1 MNGVALFAGIAGLD
15 LGLNQIMPDSRTVC
29 YVEGETYAAQVLH
42 AKMLKGEL
50 PHAPIYSDVRSF
62 PSVAHHFAQKVDFI
76 TAGFP
81 CQPFS
86 NAGSRKGTKDERWLW
101 DSILETIREVRPS
114 YLFLEN
120 VSNLLN
126 EWGAF
131 DEISKSLAKI
141 GFNLEWG
148 LVRAS
153 DVGANHQ
160 RNRLFIFAYIPS
172 QLYRIRQQ
180 LCNPKNDP
188 SNTDCD
194 GLLEQT
200 STSTHDSERIN
211 QEERVSGNQFIK
223 STPSYAHPNGER
235 RTQPDL
241 SKIPIEKGIFGRE
254 NNESSNPNGFGW
266 FKEFQKIR
274 GGKFNVI
281 WEGVTIT
288 NPDRFGHNGR
298 GSEGGSI
305 KENGPKIE
313 GKCYSNFQPSWWRGE
328 PPFPPVCRVDDGISY
343 GLDRLRALGNAVV
356 PLQAAHAFYALIQ
369 RAINHPSRF

>member
-15 LGLNQIMPDSRTVC
+15 LGLNQIMPDSKTVC
-29 YVEGETYAAQVLH
+29 YVEGETYSAQVLH
-42 AKMLKGEL
+42 AKMLKGQL
-50 PHAPIYSDVRSF
+50 PHAPIYSDVRTF
-62 PSVAHHFAQKVDFI
+62 PSVANHFAQKVDFI

-101 DSILETIREVRPS
+101 DSIVETIREIRPS

-141 GFNLEWG
+141 GFNIEWG

-153 DVGANHQ
+153 DVGANHE
-160 RNRLFIFAYIPS
+160 RNRLFIFAYMPGTLS
-172 QLYRIRQQ
+172 
-180 LCNPKNDP
+180 
-188 SNTDCD
+188 
-194 GLLEQT
+194 
-200 STSTHDSERIN
+200 RIN
-211 QEERVSGNQFIK
+211 LS
-223 STPSYAHPNGER
+223 HPNR
-235 RTQPDL
+235 FR
-241 SKIPIEKGIFGRE
+241 
-254 NNESSNPNGFGW
+254 W
-266 FKEFQKIR
+266 FKDFQKIR
-274 GGKFNVI
+274 GGQFNVI

-288 NPDRFGHNGR
+288 NPKNFGKSIMPMGNEEGRFVQQ
-298 GSEGGSI
+298 
-305 KENGPKIE
+305 PKA
-313 GKCYSNFQPSWWRGE
+313 NFRPSWWMRN
-328 PPFPPVCRVDDGISY
+328 PPFPPVCGVDDGISY
-343 GLDRLRALGNAVV
+343 GMDRLRALGNAVV